1 MPQRTFFDKGA
12 YAESEAKRPQSLGKV
27 REMYTEEDLIMQ
39 LSGMASPA
47 RMERPTAPG
56 SKWGLVG
63 YPLASVYAPLQE
75 WRDTYNEEMALQ
87 HGTLFHEL
95 DKPFL
100 GAGG

>member
-1 MPQRTFFDKGA
+1 M
-12 YAESEAKRPQSLGKV
+12 YAE
-27 REMYTEEDLIMQ
+27 EELIMQ

-47 RMERPTAPG
+47 RMEQQKPASA

-75 WRDTYNEEMALQ
+75 WRDTYDEEMALQ

>member
-1 MPQRTFFDKGA
+1 MLLMRPYGLNPLERYKKM
-12 YAESEAKRPQSLGKV
+12 YSE
-27 REMYTEEDLIMQ
+27 EELILQ
-39 LSGMASPA
+39 LSGMGNAG
-47 RMERPTAPG
+47 RMEQQKPAPG
-56 SKWGLVG
+56 SKWGLVE

-75 WRDTYNEEMALQ
+75 WRDTYDEEMALQ